1 MTEENTSNPTWLM
14 RLGLAET
21 AQARLVAER
30 LQQIKCGGSF
40 PMKENY
46 AELELTTGSST
57 QLHSSS
63 PSAEGK
69 KSSRIRQRSG
79 LSPAL

>member
-1 MTEENTSNPTWLM
+1 MTEQNTSNQTWLM
-14 RLGLAET
+14 RFGLTEP
-21 AQARLVAER
+21 AQAGLVVEL

-40 PMKENY
+40 LMKENY

-79 LSPAL
+79 LSPAP